1 MPCPSPKEAAG
12 AGEVAVVGNQEAAEV
27 AVFFPF
33 RGRLREED
41 DVPRR
46 GRGLEP
52 ASARVGG
59 VER

>member
-1 MPCPSPKEAAG
+1 MKKRRMIHKIWAIA
-12 AGEVAVVGNQEAAEV
+12 VARNQEAADV

-52 ASARVGG
+52 ASARVSG
-59 VER
+59 VEW